1 MYLDVG
7 VAAMACSI
15 HPVQKRLCLR
25 LGARASGSLDF
36 DQMTCRH
43 ADPQMLA
50 DRQPATRKPAQAR
63 ASVVVRLCSIR
74 GFNGEA

>member
-1 MYLDVG
+1 
-7 VAAMACSI
+7 
-15 HPVQKRLCLR
+15 
-25 LGARASGSLDF
+25 
-36 DQMTCRH
+36 MTCRH

>member
-1 MYLDVG
+1 M
-7 VAAMACSI
+7 
-15 HPVQKRLCLR
+15 QKRLCLR

-36 DQMTCRH
+36 DQTTCRR

-50 DRQPATRKPAQAR
+50 ARTDRQPASREPAQAR